1 MAEMRSPRRDPDALE
16 DSFMSTSISV
26 VIPVYNSA
34 PQLELCLEALAASS
48 AAVREIIVVDDGST
62 DNSAEI
68 HAGPAV
74 KVLRTG
80 GRRGPAFARNLGAKS
95 AVGDVL
101 LFLDSDVCVQRDTI
115 QAIGA
120 AFDADPELDALIGS
134 YDDEPHSPDFISQYR
149 NLMHAYVHQNGAQR
163 ASTFWSGCGAIRRGV
178 FLEHSG
184 FNEAY
189 HRPAIE
195 DIELGYRL
203 VLAGRKIILDRSL
216 RVKHLK
222 HWTFWELVKT
232 DIFDR
237 GIPWTELILRDGF
250 MPNDLNLQLSQRV
263 SVALVFILVALSGF
277 TALLWRGYFLIPVFA
292 IVFILLA
299 RYWVEF
305 SDSGRSRLAPVAMVS
320 AVAIVCA
327 LAYRLGMFALMPPLM
342 VSMVLLFAKH
352 RYAGRSNWRL
362 LRLSAAILTGCSIL
376 LAVLYMPVN
385 SLVFLWFIVL
395 ATLGVM
401 NSQFYLFLA
410 GKRGFSFALAAI
422 PFHLLY
428 HFYNGISFIIGLIS
442 HVWKRTD
449 RQIPLPPQA
458 GLRTNDELDV

>member
-1 MAEMRSPRRDPDALE
+1 MRNMAEMGSSARGAVALE
-16 DSFMSTSISV
+16 GSVMPGSISV
-26 VIPVYNSA
+26 VIPAYNSA
-34 PQLELCLEALAASS
+34 PQLELCLKALAASS
-48 AAVREIIVVDDGST
+48 TAVREIIVVDDGST
-62 DNSAEI
+62 DNSAGI
-68 HAGPAV
+68 QAGPAV
-74 KVLRTG
+74 KVLSTG

-95 AVGDVL
+95 AIGDVL
-101 LFLDSDVCVQRDTI
+101 LFLDSDVCVERDTI

-120 AFDADPELDALIGS
+120 AFDADAELDALIGS
-134 YDDEPHSPDFISQYR
+134 YDDEPQSPDFISQYR
-149 NLMHAYVHQNGAQR
+149 NLMHAYTHQNGAQR
-163 ASTFWSGCGAIRRGV
+163 ASTFWSGCGAIRRGL

-203 VLAGRKIILDRSL
+203 VAAGRKIVLDRSV

-222 HWTFWELVKT
+222 HWTFWGLVKT
-232 DIFDR
+232 DVLDR
-237 GIPWTELILRDGF
+237 GIPWTELILREGL

-263 SVALVFILVALSGF
+263 SVALVFILVALSAF

-292 IVFILLA
+292 IIFVLLA

-305 SDSGRSRLAPVAMVS
+305 SDPGRSRLASGALVS
-320 AVAIVCA
+320 AVAILCA
-327 LAYRLGMFALMPPLM
+327 QAYRHGMFALMPPLIL
-342 VSMVLLFAKH
+342 SLVLLFVKH
-352 RYAGRSNWRL
+352 RYAKPSNWRL
-362 LRLSAAILTGCSIL
+362 LRLSAVILTGWSVL

-385 SLVFLWFIVL
+385 SLLFLWFIVL

-428 HFYNGISFIIGLIS
+428 HFYNGISFSIGLVS
-442 HVWKRTD
+442 HVWKRTG
-449 RQIPLPPQA
+449 RQTPLQP
-458 GLRTNDELDV
+458 